1 MRPICVDLDNVIAE
15 KIIHTDNLPKH
26 SETYKIL
33 LPMTGKTSVI
43 TVPTDDYWRKIRKM
57 FNPGFSVSH
66 LETLIPGIVEE
77 SLVFVKILEEAAR
90 HDAILQ
96 LGDRLQVST
105 LYRELIA
112 TQALTMD
119 VIAREAVQCLRLI

>member
-1 MRPICVDLDNVIAE
+1 
-15 KIIHTDNLPKH
+15 
-26 SETYKIL
+26 
-33 LPMTGKTSVI
+33 MTGKTSVI

-105 LYRELIA
+105 FHEGLIA
-112 TQALTMD
+112 IQALTMD
-119 VIAREAVQCLRLI
+119 VIARQAAQHL